1 MSCPARLLLAG
12 HMLSKV
18 CAMWTGFSFHFF
30 LPSLL
35 DLIMPWC
42 WLHGLL
48 NFFWLRNISLS
59 CVPLPRRWTLGM
71 FPNAWSY
78 VADWVASP
86 SSGTWTTSTHRW
98 YTLQAVLVLLLSS
111 LSPCLFLIPLWC
123 WKIFGYKDAV
133 LVLLLSSLSPC
144 LFLIPLWCC
153 KIFGY
158 KDAVLVLLLSSL
170 SPCLFLIPL
179 WCCKTLWYK
188 DAVLVLLL
196 SSLFPCP
203 CF

>member
-1 MSCPARLLLAG
+1 MCKYLGPVWVRCSKHPLLLFPALVMSCPARLLLAG

-78 VADWVASP
+78 VADWVASL

-123 WKIFGYKDAV
+123 
-133 LVLLLSSLSPC
+133 
-144 LFLIPLWCC
+144 C

-158 KDAVLVLLLSSL
+158 KDAVLVLLLCVSRFGL
-170 SPCLFLIPL
+170 
-179 WCCKTLWYK
+179 
-188 DAVLVLLL
+188 AVRR
-196 SSLFPCP
+196 
-203 CF
+203 